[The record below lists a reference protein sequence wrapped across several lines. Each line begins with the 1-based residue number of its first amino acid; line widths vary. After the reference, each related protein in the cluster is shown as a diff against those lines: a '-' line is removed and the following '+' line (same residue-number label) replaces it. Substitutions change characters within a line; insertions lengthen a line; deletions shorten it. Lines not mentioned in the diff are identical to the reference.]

1 MNSTLVPS
9 FSTDAQR
16 WEALVQRNPQA
27 DGEFL
32 YAVQTTRVYCRPTCP
47 SRLPN
52 QKNVVFFECCAN
64 AEKAGFRPCKRCQPN
79 GVLSDQQQIETI
91 AQICK
96 LIEQSEEPLFL
107 QKIAKIVGLSQY
119 HFHRLFKKMLGV
131 TPKEYVNAHQ
141 AKRMRKELNQGTP
154 VTQAIYN
161 AEFKT
166 SSSFYDKSTMMLG
179 MTPTKY
185 QQGADVIEIRF
196 AVKPSWLG
204 WVLVAATT
212 QGICAISLGDTE
224 EALIEQLQN
233 QFPNAQVHES
243 DSTFALWIEQ
253 VIAFIEIP
261 QQGLNLPLDIQGTA
275 FQQRVWRTLQDIPP
289 GSTASYAEIA
299 QQIGNPK
306 AVRAVARACAANQL
320 AIAIPC
326 HRVVGSDNTL
336 KGYRWGCKRKRALLE
351 REAVQTFTK
360 LSNSQ

>member
-16 WEALVQRNPQA
+16 WEALVQRNPRA
-27 DGEFL
+27 DAAFL
-32 YAVQTTRVYCRPTCP
+32 YGVQTTGVYCRPTCP

-52 QKNVVFFECCAN
+52 QKNVVFFQCCAN

-79 GVLSDQQQIETI
+79 AVSPDRQQIETI
-91 AQICK
+91 ARICK
-96 LIEQSEEPLFL
+96 LIEQSEEPLSL
-107 QKIAKIVGLSQY
+107 EKMAKIAGLSQY

-131 TPKEYVNAHQ
+131 TPKEYANAHR
-141 AKRMRKELNQGTP
+141 AKRIREELHQGIP

-161 AEFKT
+161 AGFET

-185 QQGADVIEIRF
+185 QQGADGIEIRF

-224 EALIEQLQN
+224 EALIEQLQK
-233 QFPNAQVHES
+233 QFPNAQFSEN
-243 DSTFALWIEQ
+243 DSTFESWIEQ
-253 VIAFIEIP
+253 VIAFIEMP
-261 QQGLNLPLDIQGTA
+261 HQGLNLPLDIQGTA
-275 FQQRVWRTLQDIPP
+275 FQQRVWKALQNIPP
-289 GSTASYAEIA
+289 GSTASYTEIA

-306 AVRAVARACAANQL
+306 AVRAVARACATNQL

-336 KGYRWGCKRKRALLE
+336 KGYRWGCERKRALLE
-351 REAVQTFTK
+351 REVAQSSMTRV
-360 LSNSQ
+360 